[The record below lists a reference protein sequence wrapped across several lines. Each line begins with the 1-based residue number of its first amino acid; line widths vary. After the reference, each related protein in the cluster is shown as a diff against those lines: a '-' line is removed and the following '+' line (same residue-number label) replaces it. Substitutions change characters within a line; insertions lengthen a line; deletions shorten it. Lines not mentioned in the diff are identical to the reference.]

1 MSSDHQSRTSFTLFF
16 NSNYRNKDL
25 SKHTSFIHWAQ
36 LGYFWVPGS
45 LDIFYLE
52 PLTLKTLQ
60 TNDPACPPDR
70 YSPLP
75 CYTCSHLCC
84 PARRRGVLDVRVSS
98 WLVCWGST
106 SCPSALALSPSLPLN
121 CSHLLVQRA
130 LFYLEHEWW
139 CDCLLLCCL

>member
-1 MSSDHQSRTSFTLFF
+1 MSSDHQSRTSFTLF
-16 NSNYRNKDL
+16 
-25 SKHTSFIHWAQ
+25 
-36 LGYFWVPGS
+36 
-45 LDIFYLE
+45 
-52 PLTLKTLQ
+52 LTLITETRTFQNTPLSS
-60 TNDPACPPDR
+60 TELSLLFLSPWISGYILFRTTDTENSADERPACPPDR

-130 LFYLEHEWW
+130 LFYLKHE
-139 CDCLLLCCL
+139 